1 MTQMVTQIKK
11 KTTKKKKTT
20 LILMTFFFIYNFVS
34 LLGVSFMNRGLL
46 GTKSGDKGEKNKS
59 GPIYVTF
66 IFLLSDTFISA
77 GVSTHMEMDGEDK

>member
-1 MTQMVTQIKK
+1 
-11 KTTKKKKTT
+11 
-20 LILMTFFFIYNFVS
+20 
-34 LLGVSFMNRGLL
+34 MNRGLL

-77 GVSTHMEMDGEDK
+77 GVSTHGNGRRGQITQAICLKEQKL

>member
-1 MTQMVTQIKK
+1 
-11 KTTKKKKTT
+11 
-20 LILMTFFFIYNFVS
+20 
-34 LLGVSFMNRGLL
+34 MNRGLL

-77 GVSTHMEMDGEDK
+77 GVSTHGNGQITQAICLKEQKL